1 MCLPRVVSWVPWT
14 NHFAGVLGFARGVSP
29 WMSWPHDFAICV
41 FHFLPLTPRFPNVF
55 FSLDALAVWFWI
67 MCFCV
72 SLLRICLHC
81 CISLFSTCFALLDVL
96 ICVFFWFLHIC
107 FPHCVLH
114 WFHDLQ
120 TVKQKNI
127 TFLCCRFDF
136 LRRLNSKT
144 GKLVEISRYALN
156 CWKTHNNVQSNR
168 KNCCSTC
175 QVVLIAASLLKLE
188 EPTRIFWN
196 FPPTCGFGGEGI
208 GHKTAS
214 ECIRALVML

>member
-1 MCLPRVVSWVPWT
+1 MWESDLHTSTVHRQNKSLELQGKLDGIELALKVSCTW
-14 NHFAGVLGFARGVSP
+14 FIF
-29 WMSWPHDFAICV
+29 
-41 FHFLPLTPRFPNVF
+41 
-55 FSLDALAVWFWI
+55 LDA
-67 MCFCV
+67 
-72 SLLRICLHC
+72 CLFGSF
-81 CISLFSTCFALLDVL
+81 I
-96 ICVFFWFLHIC
+96 
-107 FPHCVLH
+107 
-114 WFHDLQ
+114 
-120 TVKQKNI
+120 VKQCRVEETI

-144 GKLVEISRYALN
+144 GKLVDISRYALN

-168 KNCCSTC
+168 KNCCSAC